1 MNARRVDVTEDV
13 VTTVPNLEAIVQDFR
28 IIGEG
33 LVHKVELRTERWVV
47 WVKKILKKIICV
59 RGIFVCF

>member
-1 MNARRVDVTEDV
+1 MKARRVDVTEDV
-13 VTTVPNLEAIVQDFR
+13 AITVPNIEAIVQDFR

-47 WVKKILKKIICV
+47 
-59 RGIFVCF
+59 